1 MKKVGAVL
9 QLSLLSLLG
18 GTLGLAACSSTSDA
32 PADDGA
38 QTGDNTVIGNPNGKD
53 MGGACVVGNDCK
65 SGACAAAKCTAAPLG
80 NGAPKGCAGPG
91 DCESKVCTASVCQPA
106 KFDDGVKN
114 GHETDVDCGG
124 ATAPRCA
131 DAQGCAAGSDCT
143 SGVCDA
149 TAKTCSKPTSSDG
162 VKNAD
167 ETDIDCGGT
176 VTSAP
181 KCSTGQGCV
190 VHEDCTSDGCD
201 DTKHCAN
208 GRSCTQT
215 NGGRTCGEGEVTA
228 AGLPGPKNESCC
240 GAITIPGRATK
251 LDKYKITAGR
261 MRAFVERTGGNVL
274 GWYTANKASLS
285 AAQQAQ
291 IEAYKGSLPSDLSSF
306 PYGANYQLGATAY
319 LPSLPSPEQGC
330 FVGNAGNHANGAHT
344 YWNGTLE
351 QEDRAFDQAFLDRL
365 PLNCVPYPMLAT
377 FCAWDGGRL
386 ETNDEFNA
394 AYGASIYPYGSAPSA
409 GGYAT
414 LNGTWKLFGPADA
427 LQAAQAAC
435 PTCDPNRVNWS
446 HAYQVPAGGVAA
458 KPWDYAYWISAPG
471 RFPLGANAAGHQD
484 LAGLMLEVTATVTG
498 TQTAPDLNGQSTTT
512 ARLAWS
518 KSGSWEG
525 HRVGNTT
532 FEFAV
537 MTKYGKTGGRCAR
550 D

>member
-1 MKKVGAVL
+1 MGMTRGAVIAH
-9 QLSLLSLLG
+9 LSVVSLVAG
-18 GTLGLAACSSTSDA
+18 SIGVAACGSSAADPA
-32 PADDGA
+32 PQTDGVTV
-38 QTGDNTVIGNPNGKD
+38 TGDPT
-53 MGGACVVGNDCK
+53 GND
-65 SGACAAAKCTAAPLG
+65 AAAAPPGADAAGQGCASPTDCPSHVCTAA
-80 NGAPKGCAGPG
+80 
-91 DCESKVCTASVCQPA
+91 VCQPA
-106 KFDDGVKN
+106 KIDDGVKN
-114 GHETDVDCGG
+114 GDETDVDCGG
-124 ATAPRCA
+124 AGGGAPRCA
-131 DAQGCAAGSDCT
+131 DGKTCAAATDCT
-143 SGVCDA
+143 SSVCDP
-149 TAKTCSKPTSSDG
+149 TSKTCAKPTATDG

-167 ETDIDCGGT
+167 ETDVDCGGT
-176 VTSAP
+176 LTSAP
-181 KCSTGQGCV
+181 KCAAGKACSA
-190 VHEDCTSDGCD
+190 HADCTSDGCD
-201 DTKHCAN
+201 DTKHCAIT
-208 GRSCTQT
+208 RSCTQA

-228 AGLPGPKNESCC
+228 AGLPGPKHESCC

-261 MRAFVERTGGNVL
+261 MRAFVERTNGNVL

-291 IEAYKGSLPSDLSSF
+291 IDAYTSYLPTDVSSF

-319 LPSLPSPEQGC
+319 LPTLPSDQQGC
-330 FVGNAGNHANGAHT
+330 FVGNAANQANGAHT

-365 PLNCVPYPMLAT
+365 PLNCVPYPMLAA

-394 AYGASIYPYGSAPSA
+394 AYGAATYPWGNAPSA

-414 LNGTWKLFGPADA
+414 IGGTWQLFGPADA
-427 LQAAQAAC
+427 LQANQGAC
-435 PTCDPNRVNWS
+435 PTCDPNRINWS
-446 HAYQVPAGGVAA
+446 HGYQVPAGGIAA

-484 LAGLMLEVTATVTG
+484 LAGLMLEITATVTG
-498 TQTAPDLNGQSTTT
+498 TQTAPDLNGVSKTQPK
-512 ARLAWS
+512 LAWS

>member
-1 MKKVGAVL
+1 MTRVGVVL
-9 QLSLLSLLG
+9 QLSLLLFSG
-18 GTLGLAACSSTSDA
+18 GAIGVAACSSSDA
-32 PADDGA
+32 APAPQTDGA
-38 QTGDNTVIGNPNGKD
+38 TVAGNPNGKD
-53 MGGACVVGNDCK
+53 MGGACVAGNDCK
-65 SGACAAAKCTAAPLG
+65 SGLCVDAACTAPLPTADG
-80 NGAPKGCAGPG
+80 GHGCAGPA
-91 DCESKVCTASVCQPA
+91 DCASKVCIAAVCQPA
-106 KFDDGVKN
+106 KSDDGVKN
-114 GHETDVDCGG
+114 GDETDVDCGG
-124 ATAPRCA
+124 AAAPKCA
-131 DAQGCAAGSDCT
+131 DGRGCAAGTDCT

-149 TAKTCSKPTSSDG
+149 TAKTCAKPTASDG

-167 ETDIDCGGT
+167 ETDIDCGGALT
-176 VTSAP
+176 GAP
-181 KCSTGQGCV
+181 KCGTGKGCG
-190 VHEDCTSDGCD
+190 VHADCTSDGCD

-261 MRAFVERTGGNVL
+261 MRAFVERTNGDVL
-274 GWYTANKASLS
+274 GWYTTNKASLS
-285 AAQQAQ
+285 ATQQGQ
-291 IEAYKGSLPSDLSSF
+291 IETYKSYLPSDVSSY

-319 LPSLPSPEQGC
+319 LPTLPSDQQGC
-330 FVGNAGNHANGAHT
+330 FVGNASNQANGAHT

-351 QEDRAFDQAFLDRL
+351 QEDRPFDQAFLDRL
-365 PLNCVPYPMLAT
+365 PLNCVTYPMLAA

-386 ETNDEFNA
+386 ETNDEFSA
-394 AYGASIYPYGSAPSA
+394 AYGAGIYPWGNAPSA

-414 LNGTWKLFGPADA
+414 INGTWQLFGPADA
-427 LQAAQAAC
+427 LQANQAAC
-435 PTCDPNRVNWS
+435 PSCDPNRVNWS
-446 HAYQVPAGGVAA
+446 HGYQLPAGGSAA

-471 RFPLGANAAGHQD
+471 RFPLGANGAGHQD
-484 LAGLMLEVTATVTG
+484 LAGLMLEITATVTG
-498 TQTAPDLNGQSTTT
+498 TQTAPDLNGQSTTQPKV
-512 ARLAWS
+512 AWS